1 MLYIFHQYLHT
12 RAAKSKEEKARAEA
26 AKEKAAAEAL
36 KNKEKRLRLQL
47 GAAVKLR
54 HHPKLIV
61 SIDEA
66 KEAKIEGEIGYEYKT
81 SCQKSGFSDPPSPVF
96 PVKTIRIL
104 LKIKD
109 DCPDFLGFF

>member
-1 MLYIFHQYLHT
+1 M
-12 RAAKSKEEKARAEA
+12 
-26 AKEKAAAEAL
+26 

-66 KEAKIEGEIGYEYKT
+66 KEAKIEGEVEEIENDCLLFVSY
-81 SCQKSGFSDPPSPVF
+81 PPSF
-96 PVKTIRIL
+96 LFRYLTITCKKSCL
-104 LKIKD
+104 
-109 DCPDFLGFF
+109 FTFFEDVHKE